1 MIHNEMIDKHWETA
15 DPENMK
21 VLVSAIPTLEVEPED
36 IANAVLWLCSDDSR
50 YFTGNQVRIDAGANL
65 R

>member
-1 MIHNEMIDKHWETA
+1 MRETA
-15 DPENMK
+15 DLADAT
-21 VLVSAIPTLEVEPED
+21 VLTSAMPVMEVEPED
-36 IANAVLWLCSDDSR
+36 VAGAVLWLCSEDSR